1 MDSSADNRQAFK
13 QGDNMNSFSSNQ
25 NYPTLEEAGVNW
37 TEAVGE
43 SVMQRAS
50 LEAAYLNL
58 EEIRQCMIDK
68 SAYPHSLDC
77 YVAAVNALEGPR
89 WVILGAATGIHV
101 LRDYLA
107 GTGFNMGSLTEMMV
121 ALNHLATVILDTKA
135 TENA

>member
-1 MDSSADNRQAFK
+1 
-13 QGDNMNSFSSNQ
+13 MNSFNSNQ

-58 EEIRQCMIDK
+58 EEIRQCMINK

-101 LRDYLA
+101 LRDHLA
-107 GTGFNMGSLTEMMV
+107 GAGYNMGSLTEMMV

>member
-13 QGDNMNSFSSNQ
+13 QGDNVNSFNSNQ

-43 SVMQRAS
+43 SVMQRSS

-68 SAYPHSLDC
+68 SAYPHSLDA
-77 YVAAVNALEGPR
+77 YVAAVNALDGPR
-89 WVILGAATGIHV
+89 WVVLCAATGIHV
-101 LRDYLA
+101 LRDYSA
-107 GTGFNMGSLTEMMV
+107 GTGYNAGSLTEMMA
-121 ALNHLATVILDTKA
+121 ALNHLITAILDTKA